1 MSFYENLHSMSS
13 ESPVFHG
20 SAFAIMVSNGNIY
33 FSLVF
38 SSCGRSRGLITNA
51 ELQGSDGEEK
61 IKLNVSENR

>member
-1 MSFYENLHSMSS
+1 MSS
-13 ESPVFHG
+13 ESPVFH
-20 SAFAIMVSNGNIY
+20 SNAFAIMVSNGNIY

-38 SSCGRSRGLITNA
+38 SSYGRSRGLITNA

>member
-1 MSFYENLHSMSS
+1 M
-13 ESPVFHG
+13 FHG

-38 SSCGRSRGLITNA
+38 SSSRRSRGLITNA